1 MKHTVL
7 INWLVD
13 LGFETLESDIEITG
27 INLKAS
33 LAVLLNNMTGE
44 MMTCLEKSNKN
55 LEAIKKVKIS
65 DVKFVGNLLKF
76 INGSMDSEFG
86 IKIKKKSKHSEMYIL
101 SNKYITNKIFL
112 NPFDTAPNNDSSG
125 IPRLGSVKDNNP
137 IRITEEPYDSD
148 DENE

>member
-33 LAVLLNNMTGE
+33 LAVLLNNMTDE

-65 DVKFVGNLLKF
+65 DAKFVGNLLKF
-76 INGSMDSEFG
+76 INGSLDSEFG
-86 IKIKKKSKHSEMYIL
+86 IKIKRKSKNSEMYIL
-101 SNKYITNKIFL
+101 SNNYIKKNYMFL
-112 NPFDTAPNNDSSG
+112 NPFE
-125 IPRLGSVKDNNP
+125 PRLYKHANSPILGIVKDTSP
-137 IRITEEPYDSD
+137 IRISEEPYDSD
-148 DENE
+148 DDL